1 MRWRCAANKAAKKK
15 PPTCQF
21 VMVACTMYTHWQQP
35 PTQFPRSVLPLG
47 IAIALSIRNLVLWKS
62 KHQSE
67 AVRAVCSL
75 IWDLGLGKPVPHYL
89 PKMVKTYLKLVFC
102 LKRQARTPG
111 TDQCYFWLY
120 CTFLLRGI
128 SQPDSDIPSARYPTL
143 PLQQPPASN
152 VSTDATASLSCNYKK
167 ASITTAKIVTRH
179 TFPFY

>member
-1 MRWRCAANKAAKKK
+1 MRGQQGGQEKAAHMPIRHGRLHHVHTLAAATHTIPSVRLTIRYSHCTIYKK
-15 PPTCQF
+15 PS
-21 VMVACTMYTHWQQP
+21 TM
-35 PTQFPRSVLPLG
+35 
-47 IAIALSIRNLVLWKS
+47 
-62 KHQSE
+62 E
-67 AVRAVCSL
+67 VCSL

-128 SQPDSDIPSARYPTL
+128 SQPDSDIPSARYPIL